1 MCECIRGLSFLFR
14 INNNIKMSENSSPI
28 KYFLCGGFGGVCT
41 VLAGHPMDTVKVRL
55 QTMPLPQAGEIA
67 LYNGTL
73 DCFKKTIH
81 KEGFRGLYKGMSAP
95 LTGVAP
101 IFAISFF
108 GFGIGKKLIKS
119 DENQVL
125 TKPELFAAGAFSGIF
140 TTSIMAPG
148 ERIKCLLQI
157 QQGGNVPQ
165 KYNGMLD
172 CARQLYAEGGM
183 RSIYKGSVATILRD
197 VPASGMYF
205 MTYEWVKEAL
215 VPQDASAKIK
225 MAATIVAGGCAG
237 IANWLVAM
245 PADVLKSR
253 LQTAPEGTYPKGMR
267 DVFKQLMEREGPKA
281 LYKGVTPVMLRA
293 FPANAACFV
302 GFELAVKF
310 LDWVAPNL

>member
-1 MCECIRGLSFLFR
+1 
-14 INNNIKMSENSSPI
+14 MSEKSSPI
-28 KYFLCGGFGGVCT
+28 KYFLSGGFGGVCT

-55 QTMPLPQAGEIA
+55 QTMPLPKPGETA
-67 LYNGTL
+67 LYAGTL
-73 DCFKKTIH
+73 DCFKKTIQ

-108 GFGIGKKLIKS
+108 GFGLGKKLIKNDDS
-119 DENQVL
+119 QVL
-125 TKPELFAAGAFSGIF
+125 SKPELFAAGAFSGIF

-157 QQGGNVPQ
+157 QQGGTAPQ
-165 KYNGMLD
+165 KYAGMVD
-172 CARQLYAEGGM
+172 CARQLYSEGGIK
-183 RSIYKGSVATILRD
+183 SIYKGSVATILRD

-205 MTYEWVKEAL
+205 MTYEVVKEAL
-215 VPQDASAKIK
+215 VPEDASNRMK
-225 MAATIVAGGCAG
+225 MAATIAAGGCAG

-267 DVFKQLMEREGPKA
+267 DVFKQLMEREGVTA

-302 GFELAVKF
+302 GFEIAIKF
-310 LDWVAPNL
+310 LDWVAPSL

>member
-1 MCECIRGLSFLFR
+1 
-14 INNNIKMSENSSPI
+14 MSDKSSPA
-28 KYFLCGGFGGVCT
+28 KYFLSGGFGGVCT
-41 VLAGHPMDTVKVRL
+41 VLAGHPMDTIKVRL
-55 QTMPLPQAGEIA
+55 QTMPIPQAGQVA
-67 LYNGTL
+67 LYAGTW
-73 DCFKKTIH
+73 DCFKKTIN

-101 IFAISFF
+101 IFAISFL
-108 GFGIGKKLIKS
+108 GFGLGKKLVGSTTDS
-119 DENQVL
+119 DQPL
-125 TKPELFAAGAFSGIF
+125 TKTQLFAAGAFSGIF

-165 KYNGMLD
+165 KYNGMID
-172 CARQLYAEGGM
+172 CAKQLYAEGGM

-205 MTYEWVKEAL
+205 MTYELVKEVL
-215 VPQDASAKIK
+215 VPEEASAKTK
-225 MAATIVAGGCAG
+225 VLATVVAGGCAG

-253 LQTAPEGTYPKGMR
+253 LQTAPEGTYPNGMR

-281 LYKGVTPVMLRA
+281 LYKGVTPVMIRA
-293 FPANAACFV
+293 FPANAACFM
-302 GFELAVKF
+302 GFEVAVKF

>member
-1 MCECIRGLSFLFR
+1 
-14 INNNIKMSENSSPI
+14 MSEKSSPV
-28 KYFLCGGFGGVCT
+28 KYFLSGGFGGVCT
-41 VLAGHPMDTVKVRL
+41 VLAGHPMDTIKVRL
-55 QTMPLPQAGEIA
+55 QTMPLPKPGDVA
-67 LYNGTL
+67 LYGGTY
-73 DCFKKTIH
+73 DCFKKTIQN
-81 KEGFRGLYKGMSAP
+81 EGFRGLYRGMAAP

-108 GFGIGKKLIKS
+108 GFGLGKRLIQS
-119 DENQVL
+119 DENQTL
-125 TKPELFAAGAFSGIF
+125 SKSELFAAGAFSGIF

-165 KYNGMLD
+165 KYNGMVD
-172 CARQLYAEGGM
+172 CARQLYSEGGI
-183 RSIYKGSVATILRD
+183 RSIYKGSVATIVRD

-205 MTYEWVKEAL
+205 MTYELVKEAL
-215 VPQDASAKIK
+215 VPVDASAKVK
-225 MAATIVAGGCAG
+225 LMATILAGGCAG

-253 LQTAPEGTYPKGMR
+253 LQTAPEGTYPRGMR
-267 DVFKQLMEREGPKA
+267 DVFKQLMEREGPTA

-293 FPANAACFV
+293 FPANAACFL

>member
-1 MCECIRGLSFLFR
+1 
-14 INNNIKMSENSSPI
+14 MSEKSSPI
-28 KYFLCGGFGGVCT
+28 KYFLSGGFGGVCT

-55 QTMPLPQAGEIA
+55 QTMPLPKPGETA
-67 LYNGTL
+67 LYAGTL
-73 DCFKKTIH
+73 DCFKKTIQ

-108 GFGIGKKLIKS
+108 GFGLGKKLIKNDDS
-119 DENQVL
+119 QVL
-125 TKPELFAAGAFSGIF
+125 SKPELFAAGAFSGIF

-157 QQGGNVPQ
+157 QQGGTAPQ
-165 KYNGMLD
+165 KYAGMVD
-172 CARQLYAEGGM
+172 CARQLYSEGGIK
-183 RSIYKGSVATILRD
+183 SIYKGSVATILRD

-205 MTYEWVKEAL
+205 MTYEVVKEAL
-215 VPQDASAKIK
+215 VPEDASNKMK
-225 MAATIVAGGCAG
+225 MAATIAAGGCAG

-267 DVFKQLMEREGPKA
+267 DVFKQLMEREGVTA

-302 GFELAVKF
+302 GFEIAIKF
-310 LDWVAPNL
+310 LDWVAPSL